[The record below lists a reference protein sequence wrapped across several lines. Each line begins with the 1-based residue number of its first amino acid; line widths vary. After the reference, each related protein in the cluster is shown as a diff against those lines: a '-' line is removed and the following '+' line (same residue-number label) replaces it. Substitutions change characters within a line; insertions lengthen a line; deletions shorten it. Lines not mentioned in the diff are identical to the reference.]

1 MQKQYLF
8 ISYLMDDT
16 QPSASYLCIYINHMF
31 MITYVHYL
39 QIAIDCW
46 AC

>member
-16 QPSASYLCIYINHMF
+16 PPTASYVCINHMF